1 MSNNNQTYISPHW
14 PAFRSLWWIVA
25 FILFLLLLILWVMGY
40 GPGGKAC
47 QVPVE
52 VRTVEKLV
60 TAPDVGAPLITLNDS
75 SVLRLTTGDNFVDPG
90 ARGTDS
96 VDGDVTVM
104 TEGTVDTNTPGEY
117 MLTYKVT
124 DAAGNSSSETRK
136 VIVTDAA
143 DTTAPVITL
152 NDKSIVYL
160 KTGETYSEAGATA
173 SDVDDDNI
181 IVTTEGVVD
190 TGTAG
195 EYVVTYTAT
204 DAAGNTTTATR
215 KVIVID
221 PDKAA
226 PIISLNDASVVYLKT
241 GGKYVDAGA
250 GAVAVDANDGDLKV
264 TTEGTVDTS
273 TPGEYII
280 TYSVTDS
287 AGNTS
292 TKTRK
297 VIVSA
302 SDTSAPVIKLNGA
315 SVIYLEKGE
324 SYSDASATA
333 QDEDDGEVKVKT
345 EGAVDTQT
353 VGQYVITYTST
364 DPAGNSSTSSRRV
377 IVSDK
382 AVMMPEPV
390 RYVAPAE
397 SEKVVLEPA
406 PTARLYFGLDKDN
419 NPKDSDVSLEAVISY
434 LKNNE
439 GATAFI
445 SGFHDPSG
453 NYVYNQGLA
462 NRRAETVSSMLKA
475 AGIPADQIVI
485 AQPVETTGSGEPSEA
500 RRVEVTIGF

>member
-1 MSNNNQTYISPHW
+1 MSHNNEEYVSPHW
-14 PAFRSLWWIVA
+14 AGFRSLWWIVA
-25 FILFLLLLILWVMGY
+25 ILLFLLLLIMWLLGY

-60 TAPDVGAPLITLNDS
+60 TAPDIGAPLITLNDS
-75 SVLRLTTGDNFVDPG
+75 SVMRLTTGDNFVDPG

-96 VDGDVTVM
+96 VDGDVTVT
-104 TEGTVDTNTPGEY
+104 TEGSVDTSTPGEY

-124 DAAGNSSSETRK
+124 DTAGNSSTETRK

-152 NDKSIVYL
+152 NSDSIVYL
-160 KTGETYSEAGATA
+160 KTGDTYTEAGAAGT
-173 SDVDDDNI
+173 DVDDDDI
-181 IVTTEGVVD
+181 TVKTEGMVD
-190 TGTAG
+190 TGTPG
-195 EYVVTYTAT
+195 EYVVTYTAS
-204 DAAGNTTTATR
+204 DAAGNSTSATR

-226 PIISLNDASVVYLKT
+226 PIISLNDASIVYLKT
-241 GGKYVDAGA
+241 GDTYTEAGA
-250 GAVAVDANDGDLKV
+250 AAVDAADGDLKI

-273 TPGEYII
+273 TPGEYIV

-287 AGNTS
+287 AGNTAS
-292 TKTRK
+292 KSRR

-302 SDTSAPVIKLNGA
+302 SDADGPVITLNNS
-315 SVIYLEKGE
+315 SVIYLEKGD
-324 SYSDASATA
+324 SYGDAGAKA
-333 QDEDDGEVKVKT
+333 HDGVDGVVKVTIKGT
-345 EGAVDTQT
+345 VDTQT
-353 VGQYVITYTST
+353 VGQYIVTYTAT
-364 DPAGNSSTSSRRV
+364 DAVGNTSSATRRV
-377 IVSDK
+377 IVTEP
-382 AVMMPEPV
+382 AHTWVTTHTPMPEPV
-390 RYVAPAE
+390 AAP
-397 SEKVVLEPA
+397 VREPA
-406 PTARLYFGLDKDN
+406 PDARLYFGLNKDN
-419 NPKDSDVSLEAVISY
+419 NPTGTDTSLAAVISY
-434 LKNNE
+434 LQSNSDT
-439 GATAFI
+439 TAFI

-453 NYVYNQGLA
+453 NYAYNQGLA

>member
-1 MSNNNQTYISPHW
+1 MSNINQTYISPHW

-25 FILFLLLLILWVMGY
+25 FILFLLLLVLWVMGY

-60 TAPDVGAPLITLNDS
+60 AAPDVGAPLITLNDS
-75 SVLRLTTGDNFVDPG
+75 SVMRLTTGDNFIDPG

-104 TEGTVDTNTPGEY
+104 TEGTVDTSTPGEY

-124 DAAGNSSSETRK
+124 DAAGNSSTETRK

-152 NDKSIVYL
+152 NSDSIVYL
-160 KTGETYSEAGATA
+160 KTGDTYSEAGAAAT
-173 SDVDDDNI
+173 DVDDDDI
-181 IVTTEGVVD
+181 TVKTEGMVD

-204 DAAGNTTTATR
+204 DAAGNSTSATR
-215 KVIVID
+215 KVIVVD
-221 PDKAA
+221 RDMAA
-226 PIISLNDASVVYLKT
+226 PIISLNDASIVYLKT
-241 GGKYVDAGA
+241 GDTYSEAGA
-250 GAVAVDANDGDLKV
+250 AAVDATDGDLKI

-273 TPGEYII
+273 TAGEYIV

-287 AGNTS
+287 AGNTAS
-292 TKTRK
+292 KTRR

-302 SDTSAPVIKLNGA
+302 SDADGPVINLNNS
-315 SVIYLEKGE
+315 SVIYLTKGD
-324 SYSDASATA
+324 SYGDAGAKA
-333 QDEDDGEVKVKT
+333 NDDVDGAVKVTTKGT
-345 EGAVDTQT
+345 VDTQT
-353 VGQYVITYTST
+353 VGQYIVTYTAT
-364 DPAGNSSTSSRRV
+364 DAAGNTSTATRRV
-377 IVSDK
+377 IVSES

-397 SEKVVLEPA
+397 PVMAVNDPA
-406 PTARLYFGLDKDN
+406 PYARLYFGLDRDN
-419 NPKDSDVSLEAVISY
+419 NPKDSDASLDAVISY
-434 LKNNE
+434 LKNNSN
-439 GATAFI
+439 ATAFV
-445 SGFHDPSG
+445 SGYHDPSG
-453 NYVYNQGLA
+453 NYTYNQGLA
-462 NRRAETVSSMLKA
+462 NRRAETVASMMKA
-475 AGIPADQIVI
+475 AGISADRVI
-485 AQPVETTGSGEPSEA
+485 IAKPVETTGTGKPAKA